1 MAEREG
7 LVLLEKSLR
16 DHPADAPSSLR
27 SVEPSGSHL
36 SSLAATSA
44 TSS

>member
-7 LVLLEKSLR
+7 LVPEASLR
-16 DHPADAPSSLR
+16 DHPADAPSTLR
-27 SVEPSGSHL
+27 FVEPMGSHL
-36 SSLAATSA
+36 LSLAATSA